1 MNNRKGFLKG
11 GFHLIVFCE
20 SFYAE
25 HWNLHGAQDTFSGLC
40 SLMSCLLPGVPVCW
54 CARERKGDT
63 GDRKISLTLS
73 TSYFPPMGK
82 LGQIKGN
89 KLYIKAKRS
98 ECY

>member
-1 MNNRKGFLKG
+1 MFVKIARNKCCLEKRTHFLASV
-11 GFHLIVFCE
+11 L
-20 SFYAE
+20 
-25 HWNLHGAQDTFSGLC
+25 L
-40 SLMSCLLPGVPVCW
+40 SCLPPGVFVCW
-54 CARERKGDT
+54 CAKERK

-73 TSYFPPMGK
+73 TSYFPPVGK